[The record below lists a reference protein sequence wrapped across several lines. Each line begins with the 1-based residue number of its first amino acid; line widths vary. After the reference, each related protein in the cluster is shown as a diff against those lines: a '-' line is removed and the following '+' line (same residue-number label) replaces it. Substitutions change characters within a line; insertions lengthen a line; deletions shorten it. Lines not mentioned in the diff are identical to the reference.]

1 MERGTCHVT
10 RAMLGD
16 VSHWPLK
23 NSDRRSA
30 METVDHLGC
39 RIVRS
44 VLDERGRAWRVHEQ
58 RLAAAGRRLGSDSA
72 QSRLIFTCDEAGIPR
87 ELRRTR
93 APLEA
98 LDDAD
103 LLQLLKCGC

>member
-1 MERGTCHVT
+1 ME
-10 RAMLGD
+10 
-16 VSHWPLK
+16 
-23 NSDRRSA
+23 SA
-30 METVDHLGC
+30 DQLGC

-44 VLDERGRAWRVHEQ
+44 VLDERGRAWRVREQ
-58 RLAAAGRRLGSDSA
+58 RLAVAGHRPGNGSA